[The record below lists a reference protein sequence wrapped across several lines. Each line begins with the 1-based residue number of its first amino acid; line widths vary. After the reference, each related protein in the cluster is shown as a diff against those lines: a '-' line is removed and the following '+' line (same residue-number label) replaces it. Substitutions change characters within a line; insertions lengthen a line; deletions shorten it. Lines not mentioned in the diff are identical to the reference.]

1 MIGIESLKVAL
12 RSLGSNKLRTALTM
26 LGVIIGVGAVIAM
39 LAIGEG
45 ASQRV
50 SASISAMGTN
60 LVTVVPGNPRIRGGL
75 GGGGQPITTLIPEDA
90 DAISNNLTNTVSQ
103 VAPAARGGASIKMG
117 NENTQTTLIGTTPAY
132 QSVNNAPTSS
142 GRFISP
148 DDVNGR
154 LKVAVVGKT
163 VVANL
168 LGSPDADPIGMDVQ
182 INRIQ
187 FKIIGVLQAKG
198 SGAFGQDQDDVI
210 IIPVS
215 TALRRVFNQ
224 TYINTI
230 YVECASPSKMDLA
243 TEQITTLLR
252 HRHHLMPPFPDND
265 DFSVRSQSA
274 LLETSQ
280 SVTGTMTAL
289 LAGVAVVSLIV
300 GGIGIMNIMIVSVTE
315 RTREIGIRKAIGAT
329 ARDIMAQFLT
339 ESLVVS
345 VLGGLIGIALGILG
359 SKLVG
364 NALGWPALVRPQA
377 VLISFLVS
385 AGIGVFFGIYPARKA
400 ANLNPIDALRWE

>member
-1 MIGIESLKVAL
+1 MIGIESFKVAI

-50 SASISAMGTN
+50 SQSISAMGTN
-60 LVTVVPGNPRIRGGL
+60 LVTVVPGNPRIRGGF
-75 GGGGQPITTLIPEDA
+75 GGGGQQITTLLPEDA
-90 DAISNNLTNTVSQ
+90 DAIGNNLRNTVDL
-103 VAPAARGGASIKMG
+103 VAPAARGGATVKMG
-117 NENTQTTLIGTTPAY
+117 NQNTQTSVIGTVPAY
-132 QSVNNAPTSS
+132 QSVNNSGVGT
-142 GRFISP
+142 GRFITP
-148 DDVNGR
+148 DDVDGR
-154 LKVAVVGKT
+154 LKVAVVGRT

-168 LGSPDADPIGMDVQ
+168 LGSPNANPVGMSVE

-187 FKIIGVLQAKG
+187 FQIVGVLLPKG

-210 IIPVS
+210 IVPLS

-224 TYINTI
+224 TYLNTI
-230 YVECASPSKMDLA
+230 YVECTSPTKMDLA
-243 TEQITTLLR
+243 TEQITALLR
-252 HRHHLMPPFPDND
+252 RRHHLMPPFPDND

-315 RTREIGIRKAIGAT
+315 RTREIGIRKAVGAT
-329 ARDIMAQFLT
+329 ERDILAQFLT

-345 VLGGLIGIALGILG
+345 VLGGLIGIAIGILG
-359 SKLVG
+359 SKLVAG
-364 NALGWPALVRPQA
+364 ALGWPAVVRPQA
-377 VLISFLVS
+377 VLLSFVVAAS
-385 AGIGVFFGIYPARKA
+385 IGIFFGIYPAQKA
-400 ANLNPIDALRWE
+400 AKLNPIDALRWE